1 MQDKTSYTRLLD
13 LLKANRSV
21 RIFKE
26 DHPISPTTLRDLVVL
41 TRYTASGRNAQPL
54 KYRLVY
60 EKQEREEVF
69 PLLAWAGYFKDW
81 DGPEPGQRP
90 AAYLIQCL
98 DTTFGNNCL
107 CDDGLQ
113 LEAITLGAT
122 TMGLGCCIIKAFNA
136 PKLSEVLCLP
146 EHLIPR
152 YVLAVGYPG
161 QKVVI
166 EKMKPDPDDPE
177 APVDFKYYRTPDGV
191 HHVPKRPVSELIIPA
206 PDTAV

>member
-13 LLKANRSV
+13 LLKANRSF

-26 DHPISPTTLRDLVVL
+26 DHPVSPTTLRDLVVL

-60 EKQEREEVF
+60 DKQERDAIF
-69 PLLAWAGYFKDW
+69 PLLKWAGYFQDW

-98 DTTFGNNCL
+98 DTQYGNNCL

-122 TMGLGCCIIKAFNA
+122 TMNLGCCIIKAFNA
-136 PKLSEVLCLP
+136 PELASALRLP
-146 EHLIPR
+146 EQLQPR
-152 YVLAVGYPG
+152 YVLAIGYPD

-166 EKMKPDPDDPE
+166 EKMEPDPENPD
-177 APVDFKYYRTPDGV
+177 APADFKYYRTADGV
-191 HHVPKRPVSELIIPA
+191 HHVPKRPVAELIISNPS
-206 PDTAV
+206 V

>member
-13 LLKANRSV
+13 LLKANRSF

-26 DHPISPTTLRDLVVL
+26 DRLVLPSTLRDLVVL

-54 KYRLVY
+54 KYRPVY
-60 EKQEREEVF
+60 DKQERDAIF
-69 PLLAWAGYFKDW
+69 PLLQWAGYFKDW

-90 AAYLIQCL
+90 SAYLIQCL
-98 DTTFGNNCL
+98 DTNYGDNCL

-122 TMGLGCCIIKAFNA
+122 TMQLGCCIIKAFNA
-136 PKLSEVLCLP
+136 PKLAEVLKLP
-146 EHLIPR
+146 AHLKPR
-152 YVLAVGYPG
+152 YVLAIGYPD

-166 EKMKPDPDDPE
+166 EKMEPDPDDPE
-177 APVDFKYYRTPDGV
+177 APVDFKYYRTADGV
-191 HHVPKRPVSELIIPA
+191 HHVPKRPVSELIIPT
-206 PDTAV
+206 PELDD

>member
-1 MQDKTSYTRLLD
+1 MQDKTSYSRLLD
-13 LLKANRSV
+13 LLKANRSY

-26 DHPISPTTLRDLVVL
+26 DHPVSPTTLRDLVL
-41 TRYTASGRNAQPL
+41 LARYTASGRNAQPL

-60 EKQEREEVF
+60 TLAEREAIF

-90 AAYLIQCL
+90 SAYLVQCL
-98 DTTFGNNCL
+98 DTRYGNDCL

-122 TMGLGCCIIKAFNA
+122 TMNLGCCIIKAFNTRRVA
-136 PKLSEVLCLP
+136 EVLKLDANFKP
-146 EHLIPR
+146 L
-152 YVLAVGYPG
+152 YVLAIGYPN

-166 EKMKPDPDDPE
+166 EKMERDPDHPE
-177 APVDFKYYRTPDGV
+177 IEPDFKYYRTPDGV
-191 HHVPKRPVSELIIPA
+191 HHVPKRTASDLIIPN
-206 PDTAV
+206 P